1 LLFMLFLLFV
11 ARSPA
16 LSRAINSRNSMNSKG

>member
-1 LLFMLFLLFV
+1 MLFLLFS
-11 ARSPA
+11 AHPPA